1 MAVRP
6 WRRELERR
14 LRRGPGRRA
23 RPAVRRQVHP
33 LLLTLMAALLL
44 AAAVIGLLQAKLRP
58 LVAEAARTQTQ
69 NTSTAVLEHAVVEG
83 LARREVGYSDL
94 VTIQRDESGAI
105 TALTTDTAAL
115 NLLRAELVSE
125 VLQALEGIDVS
136 AISIPLGSL
145 LDFEPVWAR
154 GPSIQVRSMSVGTVT
169 AEFESS
175 FTSAGVNQTLHRI
188 WLDLS
193 VPVTVLLP
201 GEKLEVPVHTR
212 LCAAETVI
220 VGEVPQAYFQ
230 LDGSAAD

>member
-1 MAVRP
+1 MRP
-6 WRRELERR
+6 WRRELERK
-14 LRRGPGRRA
+14 LRRGPARRA

-58 LVAEAARTQTQ
+58 LVAEAARTQAQ
-69 NTSTAVLEHAVVEG
+69 NTITAVLEHAVVEG

-136 AISIPLGSL
+136 AIFIPLGSL